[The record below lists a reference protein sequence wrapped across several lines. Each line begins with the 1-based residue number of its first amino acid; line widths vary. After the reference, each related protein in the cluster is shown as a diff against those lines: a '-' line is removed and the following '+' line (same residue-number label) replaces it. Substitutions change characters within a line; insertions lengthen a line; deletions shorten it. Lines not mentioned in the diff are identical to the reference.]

1 MDTEDKIVIDDFP
14 YKEQHVCLLCNAK
27 YSTQVDLMQHIAS
40 EHDIKF
46 ECEIC
51 MELFKSNLDLR

>member
-1 MDTEDKIVIDDFP
+1 MDNEEEIVIDNFP
-14 YKEQHVCLLCNAK
+14 AEEQHVCLLCNAN

-40 EHDIKF
+40 EHNIKF
-46 ECEIC
+46 ECKIC